1 MVQAFLLALRQLF
14 EPPILWVVAK
24 VVLLTLGLFLLLG
37 VAGYYALLAVAP
49 QLGYTIGG
57 GESALISFLVTFC
70 LCWFLF
76 RAVAIFVMGI
86 FSDEVVDLVER
97 KYFPAAAARAKP
109 VGIGRGMKLGLASA
123 GRAIGYNLLALPVYI
138 GLLVTGVGMIV
149 AVIAVNG
156 LLLGRDLQD
165 MVMAR
170 HRGERRGQGRQSGIS
185 RDEINPDAMMRP
197 LARPTR
203 IALGLIV
210 ALLFLVPFVNLLAP
224 VLGAAMA
231 VHLVHAREGRASA
244 RTDRI
249 GGTDRIAATDKI
261 SRKDMI

>member
-14 EPPILWVVAK
+14 EPRILWVVVK

-49 QLGYTIGG
+49 QLGYKIGE
-57 GESALISFLVTFC
+57 GESALIAFLVTFG
-70 LCWFLF
+70 LGWFLF

-109 VGIGRGMKLGLASA
+109 VGLGRGMRLGLASA
-123 GRAIGYNLLALPVYI
+123 GRAIGYNLLALPIYI

-185 RDEINPDAMMRP
+185 PDAMMRP

-249 GGTDRIAATDKI
+249 A
-261 SRKDMI
+261 RKDMI

>member
-14 EPPILWVVAK
+14 EPRILWVVAK

-37 VAGYYALLAVAP
+37 VTGYYGLRAVAP
-49 QLGYTIGG
+49 QLGYKIGE
-57 GESALISFLVTFC
+57 GESALIAFLVTFG
-70 LCWFLF
+70 LGWFLF

-109 VGIGRGMKLGLASA
+109 VGIGRGMRLGLASA

-138 GLLVTGVGMIV
+138 GLLVTGVGMLV

-170 HRGERRGQGRQSGIS
+170 HRGERRGQGRQNGIS
-185 RDEINPDAMMRP
+185 PDAMMRP

-249 GGTDRIAATDKI
+249 GGTDRTAGTDRI

>member
-14 EPPILWVVAK
+14 EPRILWVVAK

-37 VAGYYALLAVAP
+37 VAGYYALRAVAP
-49 QLGYTIGG
+49 QLGYKMGG
-57 GESALISFLVTFC
+57 GESALIAFLVTFG
-70 LCWFLF
+70 LGWFLF

-109 VGIGRGMKLGLASA
+109 VGIGRGMRLGLASA

-185 RDEINPDAMMRP
+185 PDAMMRP

-231 VHLVHAREGRASA
+231 VHLVHAREGRASP

-249 GGTDRIAATDKI
+249 GGTDRTAGTDRI

>member
-49 QLGYTIGG
+49 QLGYKIGE
-57 GESALISFLVTFC
+57 GESALIAFLVTFG
-70 LCWFLF
+70 LGWFLF

>member
-14 EPPILWVVAK
+14 EPRILWVVAK

-37 VAGYYALLAVAP
+37 VAGYYALRAVAP
-49 QLGYTIGG
+49 QLGYKMGE
-57 GESALISFLVTFC
+57 GESALIAFLVTFG
-70 LCWFLF
+70 LGWFLF

-109 VGIGRGMKLGLASA
+109 VGIGRGMRLGLASA

-185 RDEINPDAMMRP
+185 PDAMMRP

-249 GGTDRIAATDKI
+249 GGTDRTAGTDRI

>member
-14 EPPILWVVAK
+14 EPRILWVVVK

-37 VAGYYALLAVAP
+37 VAGYYALRAVAP
-49 QLGYTIGG
+49 QLGYKMGE
-57 GESALISFLVTFC
+57 GESALIAFLVTFG
-70 LCWFLF
+70 LGWFLF

-97 KYFPAAAARAKP
+97 KYFPVAAARAKP
-109 VGIGRGMKLGLASA
+109 VGIGRGMRLGLASA
-123 GRAIGYNLLALPVYI
+123 GRAIGYNLLALPIYI

-185 RDEINPDAMMRP
+185 QSGISRDEISPDAMMRP

-231 VHLVHAREGRASA
+231 VHLVHAREGRART
-244 RTDRI
+244 RTDRTA
-249 GGTDRIAATDKI
+249 GTDRI